1 MIRLF
6 LLSIH
11 LSFPSLYFLHESLN
25 QPLNQPTQIKT
36 QPNPS
41 HLTTPSTSHPL
52 PPKNAIHI
60 LHALPIPYKANHEP
74 GARSHEQKEI
84 KTDIYLIY
92 LSIHLSIHVSAT
104 VCYLHI
110 YLRIH
115 INIHIY
121 IYLSIHIARF
131 NSLHFTSLHFN
142 SIQSNPLQPTSLQ
155 PNPTQSTP
163 LPSTLPYTTLQYTHH
178 TTPPFSPNLA
188 IPQLVFPAPSG
199 DEIGISF
206 SLLFSSLGV
215 EWSGVEWVGWMG
227 WMDGWMGWMGDEVG
241 WMDGMDGW
249 VGWKER
255 KR

>member
-52 PPKNAIHI
+52 PPQNAIHI

-92 LSIHLSIHVSAT
+92 LSIHLPRCAI
-104 VCYLHI
+104 YLHI
-110 YLRIH
+110 HAYTYKY
-115 INIHIY
+115 IHIY
-121 IYLSIHIARF
+121 TY
-131 NSLHFTSLHFN
+131 NP
-142 SIQSNPLQPTSLQ
+142 IQSNPLQPTSLQ
-155 PNPTQSTP
+155 PNPIQPNP
-163 LPSTLPYTTLQYTHH
+163 LPYPTLPPHPSLS
-178 TTPPFSPNLA
+178 PPGF
-188 IPQLVFPAPSG
+188 PQSRNPPACK
-199 DEIGISF
+199 F
-206 SLLFSSLGV
+206 
-215 EWSGVEWVGWMG
+215 
-227 WMDGWMGWMGDEVG
+227 
-241 WMDGMDGW
+241 
-249 VGWKER
+249 R
-255 KR
+255 R